1 MDPYTIDQ
9 SESNELSGFH
19 ALMRFLRVVNRHR
32 TIVIMGIAASL
43 FLGFVRHRQL
53 PKVYESS
60 AKLMVRQLQA
70 DPDRESRAYS
80 SRLLSSYGQF
90 LLSDSVL
97 ISTVRSLKK
106 HPPELAGL
114 THQSQWPEEM
124 RDMISLSAEEDESV
138 LTVKCRSQDAEATV
152 QILRGLIAESSRY
165 MEDFQRNDALET
177 ARQLDTKREQVEERL
192 YTLEREV
199 LKARKESG
207 DLAIS
212 SQSDEAHPLVQRV
225 NHLNETLSSVRSR
238 RIELESLLSSIQS
251 LMQTGADL
259 TVAVQKAE
267 TVLGQRVTAELP
279 VQNADVI
286 ADLHKLKTE
295 LGTMESELAGIRRHF
310 GASHSEVIRRL
321 TQIDAQQS
329 LIAAAQNELR
339 DRVRNGIRDP
349 EIGNWLVNAVS
360 TELISTQK
368 YEQALQADY
377 DSVEQKA
384 MVLSDRIANIQLAE
398 REATTLR
405 DLHSSLLNRL
415 NSISIEPGSGG
426 FRVAAITEPLVP
438 TRPAEPV
445 LSKILAVFLLI
456 GTSLSLGTIYVI
468 DLMDDRLRSPEEV
481 REELGLPVLGIIRR
495 IPDDEVNQGRIYVHH
510 FPQTPHA
517 ECFRTLKTALTLAPM
532 ETKCFAITS
541 SEASEGK
548 TTTTV
553 NLAASYAQTGKRT
566 LLIDADMRRPGLSRL
581 LEVRGHGGLSE
592 ILRAE
597 SDIPEMCRE
606 RIVSTEVPLLDV
618 LPCGPRILNAGM
630 LLSMPTLSDIL
641 DWAVSEYD
649 QVIVDCPPTLPVS
662 DAAIVGRFV
671 DAMLFLMNPD
681 KTHRRSVVR
690 AVDQLQSMG
699 LKIVGIVANTSLAKE
714 NDSYGYQYGYGY
726 GYSSD
731 YSYGHDDDLDE
742 EVSHQTSPSSLERMS
757 TEGKAA

>member
-1 MDPYTIDQ
+1 
-9 SESNELSGFH
+9 
-19 ALMRFLRVVNRHR
+19 MRFIRVVNRHR
-32 TIVIMGIAASL
+32 MILIGAVVVAV
-43 FLGFVRHRQL
+43 FLGVVKHRQS
-53 PKVYESS
+53 PKVYQSS
-60 AKLMVRQLQA
+60 AKLMVRQIQA
-70 DPDRESRAYS
+70 DQTTHGGAQNL
-80 SRLLSSYGQF
+80 RLISSYSQL
-90 LLSDSVL
+90 LLSDNVL
-97 ISTVRSLKK
+97 IASVENLKTR
-106 HPPELAGL
+106 PPELKGL
-114 THQSQWPEEM
+114 SHPSQWPDAVRKM
-124 RDMISLSAEEDESV
+124 LSLTSAEKDSV
-138 LTVKCRSQDAEATV
+138 ISITCRSQNAESTV
-152 QILRGLIAESSRY
+152 DLIRSVITESSRF

-177 ARQLDTKREQVEERL
+177 ARQLDSKREQVEERL
-192 YTLEREV
+192 FSLEREV

-212 SQSDEAHPLVQRV
+212 AESDETHPLVQRV
-225 NHLNETLSSVRSR
+225 NHLNEKLSTIRSK
-238 RIELESLLSSIQS
+238 RIELESLLTSVQS

-259 TVAVQKAE
+259 TIAIQKAE
-267 TVLGQRVTAELP
+267 SILGEGVTAKLP
-279 VQNADVI
+279 VQDADVNAEI
-286 ADLHKLKTE
+286 HKLNTE
-295 LGTMESELAGIRRHF
+295 LGTMETELASIRRHF
-310 GASHSEVIRRL
+310 GAGHSEVIRRL
-321 TQIDAQQS
+321 TQIDAHRK
-329 LIAAAQNELR
+329 LITTAQNELR
-339 DRVRNGIRDP
+339 DRVRNGVRDP
-349 EIGNWLVNAVS
+349 EIGNWLISAIS
-360 TELISTQK
+360 TELVSTQQ
-368 YEQALQADY
+368 YELALQADY

-398 REATTLR
+398 REANTLR
-405 DLHSSLLNRL
+405 ELHSSLLNRL

-438 TRPAEPV
+438 SYPSEPV
-445 LSKILAVFLLI
+445 LSRILAMFVFT
-456 GTSLSLGTIYVI
+456 GVALSLAVIYVI

-742 EVSHQTSPSSLERMS
+742 EVSHQTSPSSLERVS